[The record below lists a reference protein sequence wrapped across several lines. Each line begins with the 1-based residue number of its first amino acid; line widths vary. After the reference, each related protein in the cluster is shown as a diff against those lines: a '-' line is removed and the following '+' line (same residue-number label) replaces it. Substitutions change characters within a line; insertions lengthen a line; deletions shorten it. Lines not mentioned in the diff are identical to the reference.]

1 MPIKLNI
8 SEKGKAWKIEVP
20 EEILSGKSI
29 GDKFD
34 GKEIKPEL
42 DGYELEITGGSDS
55 AGFPLSKDVEGL
67 GLKGLLLKKG
77 WGMKNSGEGLRLRK
91 TVRGKIISGTTS
103 QVNIN
108 VLKAG
113 KKKLEEIFP
122 EQNKGEELKKEGA
135 PKEEKAEEKKETPK
149 EQKAEEK
156 KEEKKEAKAEKPV
169 EEKK

>member
-1 MPIKLNI
+1 MPVKLNI
-8 SEKGKAWKIEVP
+8 SEKGKAYKLEVS
-20 EEILSGKSI
+20 EEALSGKSI

-42 DGYELEITGGSDS
+42 EGYELEITGGSDS

-91 TVRGKIISGTTS
+91 TVRGKVISATTS
-103 QVNIN
+103 LINIK

-113 KKKLEEIFP
+113 KKPLAEVFP
-122 EQNKGEELKKEGA
+122 A
-135 PKEEKAEEKKETPK
+135 AKAEEKAP
-149 EQKAEEK
+149 
-156 KEEKKEAKAEKPV
+156 EAAA
-169 EEKK
+169 